1 MVIRFSF
8 CLAYV
13 LSFGTIDTEGKN
25 NNLDKYVLISS
36 EGYCANNN
44 SGNGSRFSML

>member
-13 LSFGTIDTEGKN
+13 LSFGTIDTEVKN
-25 NNLDKYVLISS
+25 NNLYNT
-36 EGYCANNN
+36 Y
-44 SGNGSRFSML
+44 